1 MTALR
6 EFRLPDL
13 GEGLTESD
21 IVSWHVHAGDRVELN
36 QVIAEVE
43 TAKALVDLPSP
54 YAGVVASL
62 HAEEGQ
68 TVSVG
73 EPLVT
78 FEVDDGAPPASGGG
92 AAPVADGAAAPGSAE
107 VPARVPDA
115 VPALVGAVAGVGAAP
130 AGGLTDGPARS
141 SADDP
146 AVDPAAAVDDP
157 TDAPEPN
164 LVGYGARPD
173 RVGRPARRPRRAGT
187 ETQVS
192 PPDLAEAP
200 RRTTVTGER
209 PRSTPPV
216 RALAKKLGVRIDRV
230 EGSGHDGLIT
240 REDVLAAVSCHRDVA
255 RRPRDEHHAHHAP
268 AAGRGA
274 PSGEERELAPP
285 DRGRGA
291 TSPFSAP
298 GAVTAVAADRPAAPE
313 PEVVPVRGVR
323 KHTAAAMVA
332 SAFTAP
338 HATVFLTVDVT
349 RSVELL
355 ERLRT
360 HRLARGARITVLAL
374 AARALCLALPRHP
387 ALNSAWRDL
396 PDGSA
401 EIVRHRRVH
410 LGIAVATDRGLVVP
424 HVPDAQA
431 LDLPD
436 LAVALTDLTT
446 TARDGRTTP
455 ERLTGGTIS
464 ITNVGG
470 FGVDAGT
477 PILVP
482 GEAAIL
488 GLGAVRRR
496 PWEHDGEV
504 ALRDVV
510 TLSLSFDHRVVD
522 GEQGAR
528 FLADLGALLEDPA
541 LALLAGSRQ
550 EVVA

>member
-1 MTALR
+1 MMTMR

-21 IVSWHVHAGDRVELN
+21 IVSWHVHAGDHVELN

-68 TVSVG
+68 TVTVG

-78 FEVDDGAPPASGGG
+78 FEVDDGAPPPQ
-92 AAPVADGAAAPGSAE
+92 AAEPGDVAG
-107 VPARVPDA
+107 
-115 VPALVGAVAGVGAAP
+115 LGAVDDDKPGFDAAP
-130 AGGLTDGPARS
+130 ARDVTTGPPEADDGPQ
-141 SADDP
+141 
-146 AVDPAAAVDDP
+146 
-157 TDAPEPN
+157 PN
-164 LVGYGARPD
+164 LVGYGARPEST
-173 RVGRPARRPRRAGT
+173 GRPTRR
-187 ETQVS
+187 
-192 PPDLAEAP
+192 
-200 RRTTVTGER
+200 RRTRLADTPGTVGSAVEPVVVVTRGAELGDIPGFGARGDGGRVGER

-230 EGSGHDGLIT
+230 DGTGRDGLIT
-240 REDVLAAVSCHRDVA
+240 REDVLAAVSCHRDVVRQPHGTLA
-255 RRPRDEHHAHHAP
+255 ASTAASTAALTAP
-268 AAGRGA
+268 AGERGETAPGGASRGA
-274 PSGEERELAPP
+274 MSPASVAV
-285 DRGRGA
+285 GA
-291 TSPFSAP
+291 DART
-298 GAVTAVAADRPAAPE
+298 GLE

-338 HATVFLTVDVT
+338 HATVFLTVDMT

-360 HRLARGARITVLAL
+360 HRLGRGARITVLAL
-374 AARALCLALPRHP
+374 AARALCLVLPRHP

-424 HVPDAQA
+424 HVPDAQD

-436 LAVALTDLTT
+436 LAAALTDLTV

-464 ITNVGG
+464 ITNVGV

-541 LALLAGSRQ
+541 LALLAGGPVPGR
-550 EVVA
+550 EG